1 MMKMGNDGKRDIAL
15 QHKTEPLQDKFG
27 RVARKLRISVTDRC
41 NFRCDFCMPVN
52 PVWLPKSEI
61 LTYEEIARIACIL
74 ARMGVTKIRLSGGE
88 PLMRRDL
95 DILVA
100 MLREIPE
107 VKTIAMTTNGFY
119 LAEMAERLK
128 RAGLDSVTISLHS
141 LKPERYEEV
150 VGRKG
155 VFERVMEGL
164 KVARE
169 VGLNPVKVNVVVT
182 RGCNDDEILDFAELA
197 RKSNLTVRFIEYMPF
212 DGRKLWRPELL
223 VPGEEIVRT
232 IESVYPLTP
241 LPREQGSTAQV
252 YRFADGIGGEIGIIT
267 SMTSPFCGDCDRIR
281 LTADGKIVPCMFSR
295 DEYDVKS
302 LLRSGATD
310 EEIAGF
316 IRDAFYRKFEGV
328 ESLLREQKVIAH
340 VRPMYQLGG

>member
-1 MMKMGNDGKRDIAL
+1 MSNDGKRNVGL
-15 QHKTEPLQDKFG
+15 EHKFEPLQDSFG
-27 RVARKLRISVTDRC
+27 RVARKLRVSVTDRC
-41 NFRCDFCMPVN
+41 NFRCDFCMPVK

-61 LTYEEIARIACIL
+61 LTYEEIARIARIL
-74 ARMGVTKIRLSGGE
+74 AGMGVTKIRLSGGE
-88 PLMRRDL
+88 PLMRQDL

-100 MLREIPE
+100 MLKEIPE

-128 RAGLDSVTISLHS
+128 RAGLDSVTVSLHS
-141 LKPERYEEV
+141 LKPNRYDEI

-155 VFERVMEGL
+155 VFERVMDGL
-164 KVARE
+164 RVAQE
-169 VGLNPVKVNVVVT
+169 VGLKPVKVNVVIL

-212 DGRKLWRPELL
+212 DGRKFWQPELL
-223 VPGEEIVRT
+223 VSGEEILQV
-232 IESVYPLTP
+232 IESVYPLVP
-241 LPREQGSTAQV
+241 LPREHGSTAQV
-252 YRFADGIGGEIGIIT
+252 YRFADGVGGDIGVIT
-267 SMTSPFCGDCDRIR
+267 SMTSPFCSDCDRIR

-310 EEIAGF
+310 EEIASF
-316 IRDAFYRKFEGV
+316 IRDAFYRKFAGV

>member
-1 MMKMGNDGKRDIAL
+1 MGNDGERNIAL
-15 QHKTEPLQDKFG
+15 EHKAEPLRDRFG
-27 RVARKLRISVTDRC
+27 RVARKLRVSVTDRC
-41 NFRCDFCMPVN
+41 NFRCDFCMPVK

-61 LTYEEIARIACIL
+61 LTYEEIARIAYIL
-74 ARMGVTKIRLSGGE
+74 AEMGVTKIRLSGGE
-88 PLMRRDL
+88 PLMRQDL

-100 MLREIPE
+100 MLKEIPE

-128 RAGLDSVTISLHS
+128 RAGLDSVTVSLHS
-141 LKPERYEEV
+141 LKPNRYDEI

-155 VFERVMEGL
+155 VFERVMDGL
-164 KVARE
+164 RVAQE
-169 VGLNPVKVNVVVT
+169 VGLNPVKVNVVIL

-212 DGRKLWRPELL
+212 DGRKFWQPELL
-223 VPGEEIVRT
+223 VSGEEVLQV
-232 IESVYPLTP
+232 IESVYPLVP
-241 LPREQGSTAQV
+241 LPREHGSTAQV
-252 YRFADGIGGEIGIIT
+252 YRFADGVGGDIGVIT
-267 SMTSPFCGDCDRIR
+267 SMTSPFCSDCDRIR

-310 EEIAGF
+310 EEIASF
-316 IRDAFYRKFEGV
+316 IRDAFYRKFAGV

>member
-1 MMKMGNDGKRDIAL
+1 MSNDGKRNVAL
-15 QHKTEPLQDKFG
+15 EHKFEPLQDRFG
-27 RVARKLRISVTDRC
+27 RIARKLRVSVTDRC
-41 NFRCDFCMPVN
+41 NFRCDFCMPVK

-61 LTYEEIARIACIL
+61 LTYEEIARIARIL
-74 ARMGVTKIRLSGGE
+74 AKMGVTKVRLSGGE

-128 RAGLDSVTISLHS
+128 KAGLDSVTVSLHS
-141 LKPERYEEV
+141 LKPERYDEV

-155 VFERVMEGL
+155 VFEQVMEGL
-164 KVARE
+164 KVAQG
-169 VGLNPVKVNVVVT
+169 VGLNPVKVNVVVL
-182 RGCNDDEILDFAELA
+182 RGCNEDEILDFAEFA

-212 DGRKLWRPELL
+212 DGRKFWQPELL
-223 VPGEEIVRT
+223 VSGEEILQA
-232 IESVYPLTP
+232 IESVYPLVP

-252 YRFADGIGGEIGIIT
+252 YRFADGVGGDIGVIT
-267 SMTSPFCGDCDRIR
+267 SMTSPFCSDCDRIR
-281 LTADGKIVPCMFSR
+281 LTADGKIVPCMFSK

-302 LLRSGATD
+302 LLRSGAND
-310 EEIAGF
+310 EEIANF
-316 IRDAFYRKFEGV
+316 IRDAFYRKFAGV

>member
-1 MMKMGNDGKRDIAL
+1 MSSDGKHNFAL
-15 QHKTEPLQDKFG
+15 EHKFEPLQDRFG
-27 RVARKLRISVTDRC
+27 RVARKLRVSVTDRC
-41 NFRCDFCMPVN
+41 NFRCDFCMPVK

-61 LTYEEIARIACIL
+61 LTYEEIARIAYIL
-74 ARMGVTKIRLSGGE
+74 VKMGVTKIRLSGGE

-95 DILVA
+95 DILVV

-107 VKTIAMTTNGFY
+107 IKTIAMTTNGFY
-119 LAEMAERLK
+119 LAEIAERLK
-128 RAGLDSVTISLHS
+128 RAGLDSVTVSLHS
-141 LKPERYEEV
+141 LKPERYDEV

-155 VFERVMEGL
+155 VFERVMDGL
-164 KVARE
+164 KVARD
-169 VGLNPVKVNVVVT
+169 VGLNPVKVNVVVL

-212 DGRKLWRPELL
+212 DGRKFWRPELL
-223 VPGEEIVRT
+223 VPGEEIVRL
-232 IESVYPLTP
+232 IESVYPLVP
-241 LPREQGSTAQV
+241 LPRERGSTAQV
-252 YRFADGIGGEIGIIT
+252 YRFADGVGGDIGIIT
-267 SMTSPFCGDCDRIR
+267 SMTAPFCSDCDRIR

-310 EEIAGF
+310 EEIASF
-316 IRDAFYRKFEGV
+316 IRDAFYRKFAGV
-328 ESLLREQKVIAH
+328 ESLLREQKVMAH